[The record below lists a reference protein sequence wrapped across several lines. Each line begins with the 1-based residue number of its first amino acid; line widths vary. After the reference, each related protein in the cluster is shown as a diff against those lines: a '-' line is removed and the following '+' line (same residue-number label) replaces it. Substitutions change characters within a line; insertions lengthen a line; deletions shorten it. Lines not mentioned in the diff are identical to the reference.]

1 MKKFILSALLLLSL
15 SSISLWV
22 SVDLNQTIE
31 FDNNIWD
38 VSIPSI
44 IVNLSWENLDEF
56 SLLLWSQKIIFIDSY
71 NWDLEYSI
79 SNDHKKLTFKWDF
92 ENETITIEW
101 LKIRVYWDKINEAR
115 IYLDINWDSI
125 TDYTSTKYI
134 YVNDDDNDDDTKP
147 LPIKNLS
154 YEINGKNIS
163 LSWTKSPDLDIMKQ
177 IVRIYKDNNF
187 YMDKFITAG
196 DTSIVL
202 ENYDTNSNSYKIEI
216 YAKDQYY
223 SSDSVYIDIPKIT
236 NTDITQDIET
246 TEYNQS
252 KYETNSIQLKAIA
265 NIIDTKINLKNYNAE
280 KYNQAIEYRNQLI
293 ELLDKYLKKEKTMS
307 QTSKEMVPILASL
320 IPFIK

>member
-15 SSISLWV
+15 SSISLGV

-31 FDNNIWD
+31 FDNNIGD

-44 IVNLSWENLDEF
+44 IVNLSGENLDEF
-56 SLLLWSQKIIFIDSY
+56 SLLLGSQKIIFIDSY
-71 NWDLEYSI
+71 NGDLEYSI
-79 SNDHKKLTFKWDF
+79 SNDHKKLTFKGDF
-92 ENETITIEW
+92 ENETITIEG
-101 LKIRVYWDKINEAR
+101 LKIRVYGDKINEAR
-115 IYLDINWDSI
+115 IYLDINGDSI